1 MQYLLDTHVMIWWI
15 TSDQRLSTKA
25 MDLISSHRNLL
36 YWSVASSWEVAIKYQ
51 LGRLVFDA
59 LPETLIPE
67 ELEKN
72 QIDTLPIYNEH
83 AFLAGRLPFHHKD
96 PFDRMLVAQAKSES
110 LGIISNDQQLPLYDV
125 DVLW

>member
-1 MQYLLDTHVMIWWI
+1 MIWWI
-15 TSDQRLSTKA
+15 TSDKRLSTKA

-59 LPETLIPE
+59 PPETLIPE

-83 AFLAGRLPFHHKD
+83 AFLAGRLPVHHKD

-110 LGIISNDQQLPLYDV
+110 LGIISNDPQLPLYDV